1 MPSFFLPSID
11 FACSIVY
18 GEREGEAK
26 DRGVGGLGGWNEVE
40 TSGKRITLHLR

>member
-11 FACSIVY
+11 FASSIVY
-18 GEREGEAK
+18 GERERRKTEG
-26 DRGVGGLGGWNEVE
+26 RGGGGEVE